1 MKKFWWSLV
10 TSLISLSAFA
20 QNGANEI
27 LVAPA
32 SNDPYIL
39 VDTLFTLDNYPATYT
54 DIYVHFANPTATP
67 VKAVQFR
74 LFYDNAKFSSAVMYW
89 GPTAQPITDK
99 YGSYFNNAGY
109 INVVATYTGS
119 TPNFDWADG
128 AMFKLR
134 LFHSS
139 AYNGVVTPVAI
150 SGSSNYTN
158 LATIGNGT
166 DVNLELH
173 TYGGAFQ
180 MTPMVFPVKV
190 RNADGSPAQG
200 VWFSATKRL
209 KSTPLATWQ
218 PISTDSTNMAGLV
231 EFSHPLDT
239 NYWKLKIAAQTDS
252 MSDGGAL
259 TIVDAYKLAN
269 HVSTQDTL
277 AGIEWYEGD
286 VNQSQSVTVSD
297 AFAVFN
303 RLALN
308 QTDWDQLFT
317 GINNVSVL
325 WPSQWTTANSATAA
339 PNWTNTPR
347 VYMIDTV
354 VNSMDTLEPYIY
366 VVGDATT
373 SGYNN
378 PATIL
383 AKMANP
389 GAGTDYILDPAVYYS
404 NKPDS
409 IEFRIPKL
417 IVTTDN
423 YMDVPVTVYTFGNK
437 VGAMQMGIGYDTAVF
452 EFVSLNMGDAA
463 SKWTS
468 FMTFTDKGLFWAGH
482 EDKMNPS
489 LLEGPTQV
497 FTFKFRVK
505 SILGWRTSP
514 LAIFNKAAGDEN
526 AYDMSLRPSPNDG
539 SVVNGK
545 AEMDERTLALL
556 TGFITYPNPVTD
568 ITNNWLVV
576 DFYIEDFTDFNA
588 LVLNSQGQIVKV
600 VSNKVPERGFQTQGI
615 WFGDLPKGMYIVKL
629 STNDREK
636 FYKIIKY

>member
-1 MKKFWWSLV
+1 MKKFWWSLG
-10 TSLISLSAFA
+10 TSLISLSVFA

-32 SNDPYIL
+32 INDPYIL

-54 DIYVHFANPTATP
+54 DVYVHFANPTADP

-74 LFYDNAKFSSAVMYW
+74 LFYDNSAFSSAVMFW
-89 GPTAQPITDK
+89 GPTAQTVTDK
-99 YGSYFNNAGY
+99 YGSYFSNADY
-109 INVVATYTGS
+109 INVVAAYTGS
-119 TPNFDWADG
+119 TPNFNWADG

-134 LFHSS
+134 LFHSGT
-139 AYNGVVTPVAI
+139 YNGVATPLAI
-150 SGSSNYTN
+150 SGSPAYNS

-166 DVNLELH
+166 DVPLEL
-173 TYGGAFQ
+173 YSYNGAFQ
-180 MTPMVFPVKV
+180 MTPLTFPVKV
-190 RNADGSPAQG
+190 RNSDGSPAQG
-200 VWFSATKRL
+200 VWFTASKRL
-209 KSTPLATWQ
+209 KSTPQSIWQ
-218 PISTDSTNMAGLV
+218 PIATDSTNIAGLV
-231 EFSHPLDT
+231 EFTHPLDT
-239 NYWKLKIAAQTDS
+239 NFWHMNIAAQTDS
-252 MSDGGAL
+252 MGDGGAL

-269 HVSTQDTL
+269 HVSMQDTL
-277 AGIEWYEGD
+277 AGIEYYEGD
-286 VNQSQSVTVSD
+286 INESQTVTVSD
-297 AFAVFN
+297 AYAVFN
-303 RLALN
+303 RLALG

-325 WPSQWTTANSATAA
+325 WPSEWATANSAVAA
-339 PNWTNTPR
+339 PDWTAVPR
-347 VYMIDTV
+347 VYMIDTI

-366 VVGDATT
+366 VVGDATS

-378 PATIL
+378 PATVL

-437 VGAMQMGIGYDTAVF
+437 VGAMQMGIQYDTAVF

-468 FMTFTDKGLFWAGH
+468 FMTFKDNGVFWAGH

-489 LLEGPTQV
+489 LLNGPTQV
-497 FTFKFRVK
+497 FTFRFRVK

-545 AEMDERTLALL
+545 AEMDEHTLALL
-556 TGFITYPNPVTD
+556 TGFVVYPNPVTE
-568 ITNNWLVV
+568 ITGHWLIA
-576 DFYIEDFTDFNA
+576 DFYLEDFTNFNA
-588 LVLNSQGQIVKV
+588 LVFNSQGQLVKSV
-600 VSNKVPERGFQTQGI
+600 TNNLTERGFQTQGV
-615 WFGDLPKGMYIVKL
+615 WFGDLPKGMYVVKL
-629 STNDREK
+629 ATNDREK

>member
-1 MKKFWWSLV
+1 MKKPWWSLV
-10 TSLISLSAFA
+10 TSLISISAFA

-54 DIYVHFANPTATP
+54 DVYIHFANPTVDP

-74 LFYDNAKFSSAVMYW
+74 LFYDNTAFSSAAMYW
-89 GPTAQPITDK
+89 GPTAQSVTDK

-109 INVVATYTGS
+109 INVVASYTGS
-119 TPNFDWADG
+119 TANFNWADG

-134 LFHSS
+134 LFHS
-139 AYNGVVTPVAI
+139 AAFNGVATPVAI
-150 SGSSNYTN
+150 SGASSYTN

-166 DVNLELH
+166 DVNLEL
-173 TYGGAFQ
+173 YSYNGAFQ
-180 MTPMVFPVKV
+180 MTPLVFPVKV
-190 RNADGSPAQG
+190 RNSDGSPAQG
-200 VWFSATKRL
+200 VWFTASKRL
-209 KSTPLATWQ
+209 KSTPQSSWQ
-218 PISTDSTNMAGLV
+218 PFATDSTDITGLV
-231 EFSHPLDT
+231 EFAHPVDT
-239 NYWKLKIAAQTDS
+239 NFWHLNIAAQTDS
-252 MSDGGAL
+252 MGDGGAL

-269 HVSTQDTL
+269 HVSMQDTL
-277 AGIEWYEGD
+277 SGIEWYEGD
-286 VNQSQSVTVSD
+286 VNESQSVTVSD

-308 QTDWDQLFT
+308 QTGWDQLFT
-317 GINNVSVL
+317 GVNNVSVL
-325 WPSQWTTANSATAA
+325 WPSEWTVANSATAA
-339 PNWTNTPR
+339 PNWTNVPR
-347 VYMIDTV
+347 VYSIDTI

-366 VVGDATT
+366 VVGDATS

-437 VGAMQMGIGYDTAVF
+437 VGAMQLGIAYDTAVF

-468 FMTFTDKGLFWAGH
+468 FMTFTNKGVFWAGH

-489 LLEGPTQV
+489 LLDGPTQV
-497 FTFKFRVK
+497 FTFRFRVK

-545 AEMDERTLALL
+545 AEMDEHTLALL
-556 TGFITYPNPVTD
+556 TGFIVYPNPVSE
-568 ITNNWLVV
+568 ITNHWLIA
-576 DFYIEDFTDFNA
+576 DFYLEDFTKFNA
-588 LVLNSQGQIVKV
+588 LIYNSQGQLVKS
-600 VSNKVPERGFQTQGI
+600 VSNSLTERGFQTQGV
-615 WFGDLPKGMYIVKL
+615 WFGDLPKGMYVVKL
-629 STNDREK
+629 ATNDREK

>member
-10 TSLISLSAFA
+10 TSFISLTALA

-27 LVAPA
+27 LVSP
-32 SNDPYIL
+32 NTGTPYIL
-39 VDTLFTLDNYPATYT
+39 IDTLFTLDNYPATYT
-54 DIYVHFANPTATP
+54 DIYVHFSNPTATP

-74 LFYDNAKFSSAVMYW
+74 LFYDNVKFSSAVMFW
-89 GPTAQPITDK
+89 GPTAQSVVDK
-99 YGSYFNNAGY
+99 YGSYYNNAGY
-109 INVVATYTGS
+109 INVVSSYTGS
-119 TPNFDWADG
+119 STNFNWANG

-139 AYNGVVTPVAI
+139 AYNGIATPVAI
-150 SGSSNYTN
+150 SGSSNYTS

-166 DVNLELH
+166 DVALTLFN
-173 TYGGAFQ
+173 YGGAFQ
-180 MTPMVFPVKV
+180 MTPMTFPVKV
-190 RNADGSPAQG
+190 RNADSSPAQG
-200 VWFSATKRL
+200 VWFSAKKRL

-218 PISTDSTNMAGLV
+218 SIVTDSTNAAGLV
-231 EFSHPLDT
+231 EFIHPLDT
-239 NYWKLKIAAQTDS
+239 NYWNMKISAQTDS

-269 HVSTQDTL
+269 HVSSQDTL
-277 AGIEWYEGD
+277 SGIEYYEGD
-286 VNQSQSVTVSD
+286 INESQSVTVSD

-303 RLALN
+303 RLALG
-308 QTDWDQLFT
+308 QTSWDQLFT
-317 GINNVSVL
+317 GVNNVSVL
-325 WPSQWTTANSATAA
+325 WPSAWATANAAVAA
-339 PNWTNTPR
+339 PNWTNLSR
-347 VYMIDTV
+347 VYSIDTI
-354 VNSMDTLEPYIY
+354 VNSMDSLRPYIY

-389 GAGTDYILDPAVYYS
+389 GAGTDYILDPAVYLS

-423 YMDVPVTVYTFGNK
+423 YIDVPVTVYTFGNK
-437 VGAMQMGIGYDTAVF
+437 VGALQMGIRYDTAVF
-452 EFVSLNMGDAA
+452 EFVSLNMGDSA

-468 FMTFTDKGLFWAGH
+468 FMTFKDGGVFWAGH
-482 EDKMNPS
+482 EDKMNPA
-489 LLEGPTQV
+489 LLQGPSQV
-497 FTFKFRVK
+497 FTFRFAVK

-526 AYDMSLRPSPNDG
+526 AYDMSIRPSPNDG
-539 SVVNGK
+539 SVINGK

-556 TGFITYPNPVTD
+556 TGFVTYPNPVTD
-568 ITNNWLVV
+568 LTSHWLVV
-576 DFYIEDFTDFNA
+576 DFYIEDFTNFSG
-588 LVLNSQGQIVKV
+588 LVLNSQGQIVKS
-600 VSNKVPERGFQTQGI
+600 VSSKITEKGFQTQGI
-615 WFGDLPKGMYIVKL
+615 WFGDLPNGIYIVKL
-629 STNDREK
+629 TTNDREK

>member
-1 MKKFWWSLV
+1 MKKFWWSLG
-10 TSLISLSAFA
+10 TSLISLSVFA

-54 DIYVHFANPTATP
+54 DVYVHFANPTADP

-74 LFYDNAKFSSAVMYW
+74 LFYDNSAFSSAVMFW
-89 GPTAQPITDK
+89 GPTAQTVTDK
-99 YGSYFNNAGY
+99 YGSYFSNADY
-109 INVVATYTGS
+109 INVVAAYTGS
-119 TPNFDWADG
+119 TPNFNWADG

-134 LFHSS
+134 LFHSG
-139 AYNGVVTPVAI
+139 AYNGVATPLAI
-150 SGSSNYTN
+150 SGSPNYN
-158 LATIGNGT
+158 SLATIGNGT
-166 DVNLELH
+166 DVPLEL
-173 TYGGAFQ
+173 YSYNGAFQ
-180 MTPMVFPVKV
+180 MTPLTFPVKV
-190 RNADGSPAQG
+190 RNSDGSPAQG
-200 VWFSATKRL
+200 VWFTASKRL
-209 KSTPLATWQ
+209 KSTPQSTWQ
-218 PISTDSTNMAGLV
+218 PIGTDSTDITGLV
-231 EFSHPLDT
+231 EFTHSLDT
-239 NYWKLKIAAQTDS
+239 NFWHMNIAAQTDS
-252 MSDGGAL
+252 MGDGGAL

-269 HVSTQDTL
+269 HVSMQDTL
-277 AGIEWYEGD
+277 AGIEYYEGD
-286 VNQSQSVTVSD
+286 INESQTVTVSD
-297 AFAVFN
+297 AYAVFN
-303 RLALN
+303 RLALG

-325 WPSQWTTANSATAA
+325 WPSEWATANSAVAA
-339 PNWTNTPR
+339 PDWTAVPR
-347 VYMIDTV
+347 VYMIDTI

-366 VVGDATT
+366 VVGDATS

-378 PATIL
+378 PATVL

-437 VGAMQMGIGYDTAVF
+437 VGAMQMGIQYDTAVF

-468 FMTFTDKGLFWAGH
+468 FMTFKDNGVFWAGH

-489 LLEGPTQV
+489 LLDGPTQV
-497 FTFKFRVK
+497 FTFRFRVK

-514 LAIFNKAAGDEN
+514 LAIFSKAAGDEN

-545 AEMDERTLALL
+545 AEMDEHTLALL
-556 TGFITYPNPVTD
+556 TGFVVYPNPVTE
-568 ITNNWLVV
+568 ITDHWLIA
-576 DFYIEDFTDFNA
+576 DFYLEDFTNFNA
-588 LVLNSQGQIVKV
+588 LVFNSQGQLVKSV
-600 VSNKVPERGFQTQGI
+600 TNNLTERGFQTQGV
-615 WFGDLPKGMYIVKL
+615 WFGDLPKGMYVVKL
-629 STNDREK
+629 ATNDREK

>member
-1 MKKFWWSLV
+1 MKKYWWTLV
-10 TSLISLSAFA
+10 TSLISLSVFA

-27 LVAPA
+27 LTAPA

-54 DIYVHFANPTATP
+54 DVYVHFANPTANDI
-67 VKAVQFR
+67 KAVQFR
-74 LFYDNAKFSSAVMYW
+74 LFYDNSAFSGATMYW
-89 GPTAQPITDK
+89 GPTAQAVADK
-99 YGSYFNNAGY
+99 YGSYFTNSDY
-109 INVVATYTGS
+109 INVVATYTGTS
-119 TPNFDWADG
+119 SNFNWADG

-134 LFHSS
+134 LFHSG
-139 AYNGVVTPVAI
+139 AYNGVSDSVAI
-150 SGSSNYTN
+150 SGSSSYTN
-158 LATIGNGT
+158 IATTGNGT
-166 DVNLELH
+166 DVNLELYN
-173 TYGGAFQ
+173 YGGNFQ
-180 MTPMVFPVKV
+180 MTPLTFPVKV
-190 RNADGSPAQG
+190 RNADGSPALG
-200 VWFSATKRL
+200 VWFTASKRL
-209 KSTPLATWQ
+209 KGSSGVWAS
-218 PISTDSTNMAGLV
+218 IVSDSTDVTGLMQV
-231 EFSHPLDT
+231 THPIDT
-239 NYWKLKIAAQTDS
+239 NFWNLRIMAQTDT
-252 MSDGGAL
+252 MTDGGAIS
-259 TIVDAYKLAN
+259 IVDAYKLAN

-277 AGIEWYEGD
+277 SGIEWYEGD
-286 VNQSQSVTVSD
+286 VNESQTVTVSD

-317 GINNVSVL
+317 GVNNVSVL
-325 WPSQWTTANSATAA
+325 WPSEWSVANSATTA
-339 PNWTNTPR
+339 PNWSSIPR
-347 VYMIDTV
+347 VYAIDTI

-366 VVGDATT
+366 VVGDATS

-437 VGAMQMGIGYDTAVF
+437 VGALQMGLKYDTAVF

-468 FMTFTDKGLFWAGH
+468 FMTFKDGGVFWAGH

-489 LLEGPTQV
+489 ILEGPSQV
-497 FTFKFRVK
+497 FTFRFKVK

-526 AYDMSLRPSPNDG
+526 AYDMSMRPSPNDG
-539 SVVNGK
+539 SVINGK
-545 AEMDERTLALL
+545 AEMDEKTLTLL
-556 TGFITYPNPVTD
+556 TGFITYPNPVSD
-568 ITNNWLVV
+568 IIGHWLVV
-576 DFYIEDFTDFNA
+576 DFYIEDFTEFNA
-588 LVLNSQGQIVKV
+588 LIFNSQGQLVKS
-600 VSNKVPERGFQTQGI
+600 VSNNVTDTGFQTQGI
-615 WFGDLPKGMYIVKL
+615 WFGDLPEGMYMVKL
-629 STNDREK
+629 KTNDREK
-636 FYKIIKY
+636 FYKIINY

>member
-1 MKKFWWSLV
+1 MKKFWWSLS
-10 TSLISLSAFA
+10 TSLISLSVLA

-54 DIYVHFANPTATP
+54 DVYVHFANPTATP

-74 LFYDNAKFSSAVMYW
+74 LFYDNAKFSNAVMFW

-99 YGSYFNNAGY
+99 YGSYFTNAGY
-109 INVVATYTGS
+109 INVVASYTGS

-139 AYNGVVTPVAI
+139 AYNGVATSMAI
-150 SGSSNYTN
+150 SGSSNYPA

-166 DVNLELH
+166 DVNLELYS
-173 TYGGAFQ
+173 YGGAFQ
-180 MTPMVFPVKV
+180 MTPMTFPVKV

-200 VWFSATKRL
+200 VWFSAKKRL

-218 PISTDSTNMAGLV
+218 PIDTDSTNMAGLV
-231 EFSHPLDT
+231 EFTHPLDT
-239 NYWKLKIAAQTDS
+239 NYWHMKISAQTDS

-269 HVSTQDTL
+269 HVSSQDTL
-277 AGIEWYEGD
+277 SGIEYYEGD
-286 VNQSQSVTVSD
+286 INESQSVTVSD

-308 QTDWDQLFT
+308 QSNWDQLFT
-317 GINNVSVL
+317 GVNNVSVL
-325 WPSQWTTANSATAA
+325 WPSQWATANAATTA
-339 PNWTNTPR
+339 PNWTNVPR
-347 VYMIDTV
+347 LYVIDSI
-354 VNSMDTLEPYIY
+354 VNSLDSLEPYIY

-389 GAGTDYILDPAVYYS
+389 GSGTDYILDPAVYFS

-423 YMDVPVTVYTFGNK
+423 YIDVPVTVYTFGNK
-437 VGAMQMGIGYDTAVF
+437 VGALQMGIQYDTAVF
-452 EFVSLNMGDAA
+452 EFVSLNMGDSA

-468 FMTFTDKGLFWAGH
+468 FMTFKDGGVFWAGH
-482 EDKMNPS
+482 EDKMNPA
-489 LLEGPTQV
+489 LLQGPSQV
-497 FTFKFRVK
+497 FTFRFAVK

-526 AYDMSLRPSPNDG
+526 AYDMSIRPSPNDG
-539 SVVNGK
+539 SVINGK
-545 AEMDERTLALL
+545 ADMDEETRALL

-568 ITNNWLVV
+568 LTDHWLIA
-576 DFYIEDFTDFNA
+576 DFYIEDFTNFSG
-588 LVLNSQGQIVKV
+588 LVLNSQGQIVKS
-600 VSNKVPERGFQTQGI
+600 VSSKITERGFQTQGI
-615 WFGDLPKGMYIVKL
+615 WFGDLPNGIYIVKL
-629 STNDREK
+629 TTNDREK

>member
-1 MKKFWWSLV
+1 MKKYWWTLV
-10 TSLISLSAFA
+10 TSLISLSVFA

-27 LVAPA
+27 LTAPA

-54 DIYVHFANPTATP
+54 DVYIHFANPTANDI
-67 VKAVQFR
+67 KAVQFR
-74 LFYDNAKFSSAVMYW
+74 LFYDNSAFSGATMYW
-89 GPTAQPITDK
+89 GPTAQAVADK
-99 YGSYFNNAGY
+99 YGSYFTNSDY
-109 INVVATYTGS
+109 INVVATYTGTS
-119 TPNFDWADG
+119 SNFNWADG

-134 LFHSS
+134 LFHSG
-139 AYNGVVTPVAI
+139 AYNGVSDSVAI
-150 SGSSNYTN
+150 SGSSSYTN
-158 LATIGNGT
+158 IATTGNGT
-166 DVNLELH
+166 DVNLELYN
-173 TYGGAFQ
+173 YGGNFQ
-180 MTPMVFPVKV
+180 MTPLTFPVKV
-190 RNADGSPAQG
+190 RNADGSPALG
-200 VWFSATKRL
+200 VWFTASKRL
-209 KSTPLATWQ
+209 KSSSGVWTS
-218 PISTDSTNMAGLV
+218 IVSDSTDATGLMQV
-231 EFSHPLDT
+231 THPIDT
-239 NYWKLKIAAQTDS
+239 NFWNLRIMAQTDT
-252 MSDGGAL
+252 MTDGGAIS
-259 TIVDAYKLAN
+259 IVDAYKLAN

-277 AGIEWYEGD
+277 SGIEWYEGD
-286 VNQSQSVTVSD
+286 VNESQTVTVSD

-303 RLALN
+303 RLALG

-325 WPSQWTTANSATAA
+325 WPSEWATANSATGA
-339 PNWTNTPR
+339 PNWNNIPR
-347 VYMIDTV
+347 VYAIDTI

-366 VVGDATT
+366 VVGDATS

-389 GAGTDYILDPAVYYS
+389 SMGTDYILDPAVYYS

-437 VGAMQMGIGYDTAVF
+437 VGALQMGLKFDTAVF

-468 FMTFTDKGLFWAGH
+468 FMTFKDGGVFWAGH

-489 LLEGPTQV
+489 ILEGPSQV
-497 FTFKFRVK
+497 FTFRFKVK

-526 AYDMSLRPSPNDG
+526 AYDMSMRPSPNDG
-539 SVVNGK
+539 SVINGK
-545 AEMDERTLALL
+545 AEMDEKTLALL
-556 TGFITYPNPVTD
+556 TGFITYPNPVSE
-568 ITNNWLVV
+568 ITGHWLVA
-576 DFYIEDFTDFNA
+576 DFYVEDFTQFNA
-588 LVLNSQGQIVKV
+588 LVFNSQGQIVKS
-600 VSNKVPERGFQTQGI
+600 VSNNVTDTGFQTQGI
-615 WFGDLPKGMYIVKL
+615 WFGDLPEGVYVVKL
-629 STNDREK
+629 TTNDREK
-636 FYKIIKY
+636 FYKIINY

>member
-1 MKKFWWSLV
+1 MKKFWWSLA
-10 TSLISLSAFA
+10 TSLISLNVFA

-54 DIYVHFANPTATP
+54 DVYVHFSNPTADP

-74 LFYDNAKFSSAVMYW
+74 LFYDNSAFSSAVMFW
-89 GPTAQPITDK
+89 GPTAQTVTDK
-99 YGSYFNNAGY
+99 YGSYFSNADY
-109 INVVATYTGS
+109 INVVAAYTGS
-119 TPNFDWADG
+119 TPNFNWADG

-134 LFHSS
+134 LFHSGT
-139 AYNGVVTPVAI
+139 YNGVATPLAI
-150 SGSSNYTN
+150 SGSPAYNS

-166 DVNLELH
+166 DVPLEL
-173 TYGGAFQ
+173 YSYNGAFQ
-180 MTPMVFPVKV
+180 MTPLTFPVKV
-190 RNADGSPAQG
+190 RNSDGSPAQG
-200 VWFSATKRL
+200 VWFTASKRL
-209 KSTPLATWQ
+209 KSTPQSTWQ
-218 PISTDSTNMAGLV
+218 PIGTDSTNITGLV
-231 EFSHPLDT
+231 EFTHPLDT
-239 NYWKLKIAAQTDS
+239 NFWHMNIAAQTDS
-252 MSDGGAL
+252 MGDGGAL

-269 HVSTQDTL
+269 HVSMQDTL
-277 AGIEWYEGD
+277 AGIEYYEGD
-286 VNQSQSVTVSD
+286 VNESQTVTVSD
-297 AFAVFN
+297 AYAVFN
-303 RLALN
+303 RLALG

-325 WPSQWTTANSATAA
+325 WPSEWATANSAVAA
-339 PNWTNTPR
+339 PDWTAVPR
-347 VYMIDTV
+347 VYMIDTI

-366 VVGDATT
+366 VVGDATS

-389 GAGTDYILDPAVYYS
+389 GTGTDYILDPAVYYS

-437 VGAMQMGIGYDTAVF
+437 VGAMQMGIQYDTAVF

-468 FMTFTDKGLFWAGH
+468 FMTFKDNGVFWAGH

-489 LLEGPTQV
+489 LLNGPTQV
-497 FTFKFRVK
+497 FTFRFRVK

-545 AEMDERTLALL
+545 AEMDEHTLALL
-556 TGFITYPNPVTD
+556 TGFVVYPNPVTE
-568 ITNNWLVV
+568 ITGHWLIA
-576 DFYIEDFTDFNA
+576 DFYLEDFTNFNA
-588 LVLNSQGQIVKV
+588 LVFNSQGQLVKSV
-600 VSNKVPERGFQTQGI
+600 TNNLTERGFQTQGV
-615 WFGDLPKGMYIVKL
+615 WFGDLPKGMYVVKL
-629 STNDREK
+629 ATNDREK

>member
-1 MKKFWWSLV
+1 MKKFWWSLG
-10 TSLISLSAFA
+10 TSLISLSVFA

-54 DIYVHFANPTATP
+54 DVYVHFANPTADP

-74 LFYDNAKFSSAVMYW
+74 LFYDNSAFSSAVMFW
-89 GPTAQPITDK
+89 GPTAQTVTDK
-99 YGSYFNNAGY
+99 YGSYFSNADY
-109 INVVATYTGS
+109 INVVAAYTGS
-119 TPNFDWADG
+119 TPNFNWADG

-134 LFHSS
+134 LFHSGT
-139 AYNGVVTPVAI
+139 YNGVATPLAI
-150 SGSSNYTN
+150 SGSPAYNS

-166 DVNLELH
+166 DVPLEL
-173 TYGGAFQ
+173 YSYNGAFQ
-180 MTPMVFPVKV
+180 MTPLTFPVKV
-190 RNADGSPAQG
+190 RNSDGSPAQG
-200 VWFSATKRL
+200 VWFTASKRL
-209 KSTPLATWQ
+209 KSTPQSTWQ
-218 PISTDSTNMAGLV
+218 PIGTDSTDITGLV
-231 EFSHPLDT
+231 EFTHSLDT
-239 NYWKLKIAAQTDS
+239 NFWHMNIAAQTDS
-252 MSDGGAL
+252 MGDGGAL

-269 HVSTQDTL
+269 HVSMQDTL
-277 AGIEWYEGD
+277 AGIEYYEGD
-286 VNQSQSVTVSD
+286 VNESQTVTVSD
-297 AFAVFN
+297 AYAVFN
-303 RLALN
+303 RLALG

-325 WPSQWTTANSATAA
+325 WPSEWATANSAVAA
-339 PNWTNTPR
+339 PDWTAVPR
-347 VYMIDTV
+347 VYMIDTI

-366 VVGDATT
+366 VVGDATS

-378 PATIL
+378 PATVL

-437 VGAMQMGIGYDTAVF
+437 VGAMQMGIQYDTAVF

-468 FMTFTDKGLFWAGH
+468 FMTFKDNGVFWAGH

-489 LLEGPTQV
+489 LLDGPTQV
-497 FTFKFRVK
+497 FTFRFRVK

-514 LAIFNKAAGDEN
+514 LAIFSKAAGDEN

-545 AEMDERTLALL
+545 AEMDEHTLALL
-556 TGFITYPNPVTD
+556 TGFVVYPNPVTE
-568 ITNNWLVV
+568 ITDHWLIA
-576 DFYIEDFTDFNA
+576 DFYLEDFTNFNA
-588 LVLNSQGQIVKV
+588 LVFNSQGQLVKSV
-600 VSNKVPERGFQTQGI
+600 TNNLTERGFQTQGV
-615 WFGDLPKGMYIVKL
+615 WFGDLPKGMYVVKL
-629 STNDREK
+629 ATNDREK

>member
-10 TSLISLSAFA
+10 TSLISLNLFA

-54 DIYVHFANPTATP
+54 DVYVHFANPTANP

-74 LFYDNAKFSSAVMYW
+74 LFYDNSAFSSAVMFW
-89 GPTAQPITDK
+89 GPTAQAVTDK
-99 YGSYFNNAGY
+99 YGSYFSNADY
-109 INVVATYTGS
+109 INVVAAYTGS
-119 TPNFDWADG
+119 TPNFNWADG

-134 LFHSS
+134 LFHSGG
-139 AYNGVVTPVAI
+139 YNGVATPLAI
-150 SGSSNYTN
+150 SGSSNYN
-158 LATIGNGT
+158 SLATIGNGT
-166 DVNLELH
+166 DVPLEL
-173 TYGGAFQ
+173 YSYNGAFQ
-180 MTPMVFPVKV
+180 MTPLTFPVKV

-200 VWFSATKRL
+200 VWFTASKRL
-209 KSTPLATWQ
+209 KSTPQSTWQ
-218 PISTDSTNMAGLV
+218 PIGTDSTDITGLV
-231 EFSHPLDT
+231 EFTHPLDT
-239 NYWKLKIAAQTDS
+239 NFWHMNIAAQTDS
-252 MSDGGAL
+252 MGDGGAL

-269 HVSTQDTL
+269 HVSMQDTL
-277 AGIEWYEGD
+277 SGVEYYEGD
-286 VNQSQSVTVSD
+286 INESQTVTVSD
-297 AFAVFN
+297 AYAVFN
-303 RLALN
+303 RLALG
-308 QTDWDQLFT
+308 QTGWDQLFT
-317 GINNVSVL
+317 GVNNVSVL
-325 WPSQWTTANSATAA
+325 WPSEWAAANSAVAA
-339 PNWTNTPR
+339 PDWAAVPR
-347 VYMIDTV
+347 VYMIDTI

-366 VVGDATT
+366 VVGDATS

-437 VGAMQMGIGYDTAVF
+437 VGAMQMGIQYDTAVF

-468 FMTFTDKGLFWAGH
+468 FMTFKENGVFWAGH

-497 FTFKFRVK
+497 FTFRFRVK

-545 AEMDERTLALL
+545 AEMDEHTLALL
-556 TGFITYPNPVTD
+556 TGFVVYPNPVTEL
-568 ITNNWLVV
+568 TNHWLIA
-576 DFYIEDFTDFNA
+576 DFYLEDFTNFNA
-588 LVLNSQGQIVKV
+588 LIFNSQGQIVKSV
-600 VSNKVPERGFQTQGI
+600 TSNLTERGFQTQGV
-615 WFGDLPKGMYIVKL
+615 WFGDLPKGMYVVKL
-629 STNDREK
+629 ATNDREK